1 MQDRYDL
8 VIGLE
13 VHAQLS
19 TESKLFCG
27 DSTAFGAD
35 PNTQISEVSLGY
47 PGTLPVLNK
56 KALEFAISMG
66 LACGCK
72 ISQHTFFDR
81 KNYFY
86 PDLPKGY
93 QTTQDN
99 APICVGGF
107 LKIRPKSQIN
117 RTVRLNRIH
126 LEEDAGKSIHED
138 GGKDT
143 LVDLNRAGVPLIE
156 IVTEP
161 DMFSSEEAYAFLY
174 EIRKLVRYL
183 GICDGNME
191 EGSLRCD
198 ANISVKPKGS
208 TVLGSKVEIKN
219 MNSLRFVQ
227 KAIEFEWLRQT
238 QMLENGKIIFS
249 ETRQFNPQNGE
260 TSSLRSK
267 ETLNDY
273 RYFPD
278 PDLSP
283 VLVSDEWL
291 KEIRKSLPTLPETY
305 YEKFTSKLGLPEQDA
320 IFLTENRETAVFFD
334 RLSGK
339 TQHSK
344 ALSNWLMGPVQSYL
358 NESGQ
363 SLDEL
368 PLKDEALVEM
378 LELVE
383 SGKLNFS
390 SATQILFPA
399 MILEKNVNP
408 MDLAIRLNILQN
420 SSETDLIEVVEKVLA
435 SLPDKVVEYKKGKK
449 GLIGLFMGEIKRETG
464 GKADPKLTVQLLE
477 KALR

>member
-27 DSTAFGAD
+27 DSTAFGAE

-66 LACGCK
+66 LACSCK
-72 ISQHTFFDR
+72 ISQTTFFDR

-99 APICVGGF
+99 APICVGGEVPV
-107 LKIRPKSQIN
+107 RPKGQPN
-117 RTVRLNRIH
+117 RVVRLNRIH

-138 GGKDT
+138 GGKET

-161 DMFSSEEAYAFLY
+161 EMHSSEEAYAFLY

-238 QMLENGKIIFS
+238 QMLENGKIIVS

-320 IFLTENRETAVFFD
+320 IFLTENKETAVC
-334 RLSGK
+334 
-339 TQHSK
+339 
-344 ALSNWLMGPVQSYL
+344 
-358 NESGQ
+358 
-363 SLDEL
+363 
-368 PLKDEALVEM
+368 
-378 LELVE
+378 
-383 SGKLNFS
+383 FS
-390 SATQILFPA
+390 TGYRVKP
-399 MILEKNVNP
+399 
-408 MDLAIRLNILQN
+408 NIQKP
-420 SSETDLIEVVEKVLA
+420 SQ
-435 SLPDKVVEYKKGKK
+435 
-449 GLIGLFMGEIKRETG
+449 TG
-464 GKADPKLTVQLLE
+464 
-477 KALR
+477 